1 MAAGATRDPAEIY
14 AQERVTG
21 TELRALGIN
30 LDYAPVA
37 DVNVAPAN
45 PAIGIPARSGRSP
58 VSCRA

>member
-45 PAIGIPARSGRSP
+45 RRSGSARSDRSP
-58 VSCRA
+58 LSCRA